1 MKIQR
6 KRKEKKQLENSIKEI
21 KKLLEGIEFI
31 ETINPDEEIDL
42 SITNINP
49 EVIDRNISSKKLID
63 TDLYKMTKQI
73 LKMLNIIKESRILNE
88 YDIHEFIMA
97 RDRISLM
104 ILKNVFNYNEIDN
117 EFKLYYQYKIQD
129 SLLSSINI
137 NYNTMSST
145 ERYAVRKR
153 SGKNIKRNRIYLN
166 LVVEEIEK
174 IQETRSVRFEEK
186 EFNGSIS

>member
-6 KRKEKKQLENSIKEI
+6 KRKEKKQLENRIKEI

-88 YDIHEFIMA
+88 YDIHEFIIA

-104 ILKNVFNYNEIDN
+104 ILKNVFNYPGIKLDKNSFDN
-117 EFKLYYQYKIQD
+117 
-129 SLLSSINI
+129 
-137 NYNTMSST
+137 
-145 ERYAVRKR
+145 
-153 SGKNIKRNRIYLN
+153 
-166 LVVEEIEK
+166 
-174 IQETRSVRFEEK
+174 
-186 EFNGSIS
+186 

>member
-31 ETINPDEEIDL
+31 ETINPNEEIDL

-49 EVIDRNISSKKLID
+49 EVIDRNISSKKLLD

-73 LKMLNIIKESRILNE
+73 LKMLNIIKESRTLNE

-104 ILKNVFNYNEIDN
+104 ILKNVFNYKEIDN

-137 NYNTMSST
+137 NYNTMCST

>member
-104 ILKNVFNYNEIDN
+104 ILKNVFNYKEIDN

-153 SGKNIKRNRIYLN
+153 SVKNIKRNRIYLN

>member
-73 LKMLNIIKESRILNE
+73 LKMLNIIKESRTLNE

>member
-73 LKMLNIIKESRILNE
+73 LKMLNIIKESRTLNE

-117 EFKLYYQYKIQD
+117 EFKLYYQYIIRN

>member
-88 YDIHEFIMA
+88 YDIHEFIIA

-153 SGKNIKRNRIYLN
+153 SVKNIKRNRIYLN

>member
-49 EVIDRNISSKKLID
+49 EVIDRNISSKKLLD

-88 YDIHEFIMA
+88 YDIHEFIIA

-104 ILKNVFNYNEIDN
+104 ILKNVFNYKEIDN

-153 SGKNIKRNRIYLN
+153 SVKNIKRNRIYLN

>member
-49 EVIDRNISSKKLID
+49 EVIDRNISSKKLLD

-88 YDIHEFIMA
+88 YDIHEFIIA

>member
-49 EVIDRNISSKKLID
+49 EVIDRNISSKKLLD

-88 YDIHEFIMA
+88 YDIHEFIIA

-153 SGKNIKRNRIYLN
+153 SVKNIKRNRIYLN

>member
-104 ILKNVFNYNEIDN
+104 ILKNVFNYKEIDN

>member
-49 EVIDRNISSKKLID
+49 EVIDRNISSKKLLD